1 MDSYDLDVYAEFV
14 PTLYSTTSRSEY
26 YKWEDTIINCYM
38 IGELTLEQLANLAKQ
53 SFSPNVSLWLWSLRR
68 EHGDDY
74 CTSWYE
80 MKEVL
85 RRRFAPPPEPEK
97 NILSSS
103 GSPYMIASEFACA
116 TQFEKNVSTHQPA
129 ILELPSDL
137 PAATSIVEA
146 NVPVNASVSDTLEQ
160 QVCEDSCGEANSEP
174 FTESND
180 DALDG
185 LSLMSHEVC
194 GDGTI
199 IDMKGQRSNIFSQS
213 AKSKTRYAN

>member
-1 MDSYDLDVYAEFV
+1 MLCA
-14 PTLYSTTSRSEY
+14 TTSPSECY
-26 YKWEDTIINCYM
+26 EWEDAIINCYM
-38 IGELTLEQLANLAKQ
+38 IGELPLNQLANLAKQ
-53 SFSPNVSLWLWSLRR
+53 SFSLSVSLWLRR
-68 EHGDDY
+68 LQLDHGDDY

-103 GSPYMIASEFACA
+103 ESSCMVASEFACA
-116 TQFEKNVSTHQPA
+116 TQFEKNASTHQPA
-129 ILELPSDL
+129 IFELPCDL
-137 PAATSIVEA
+137 PADTSIVEA

-160 QVCEDSCGEANSEP
+160 QVYEDSCDEANSEP
-174 FTESND
+174 FTEYND

-199 IDMKGQRSNIFSQS
+199 VDM
-213 AKSKTRYAN
+213 

>member
-26 YKWEDTIINCYM
+26 YKWEDAIINCYM
-38 IGELTLEQLANLAKQ
+38 IGELPLDQLANLAKQ

-85 RRRFAPPPEPEK
+85 RRRFAPPLEPKK

-103 GSPYMIASEFACA
+103 GNSYMVASEFSCD
-116 TQFEKNVSTHQPA
+116 TEFEKN
-129 ILELPSDL
+129 
-137 PAATSIVEA
+137 
-146 NVPVNASVSDTLEQ
+146 ASCS
-160 QVCEDSCGEANSEP
+160 
-174 FTESND
+174 
-180 DALDG
+180 DG
-185 LSLMSHEVC
+185 L
-194 GDGTI
+194 
-199 IDMKGQRSNIFSQS
+199 
-213 AKSKTRYAN
+213 A

>member
-1 MDSYDLDVYAEFV
+1 MV
-14 PTLYSTTSRSEY
+14 
-26 YKWEDTIINCYM
+26 
-38 IGELTLEQLANLAKQ
+38 
-53 SFSPNVSLWLWSLRR
+53 
-68 EHGDDY
+68 
-74 CTSWYE
+74 
-80 MKEVL
+80 
-85 RRRFAPPPEPEK
+85 
-97 NILSSS
+97 
-103 GSPYMIASEFACA
+103 ASEFACA
-116 TQFEKNVSTHQPA
+116 TQFEKNASTHRPT

-185 LSLMSHEVC
+185 LSLMLHEVC

-199 IDMKGQRSNIFSQS
+199 VDMKGAAFQYFSVRVQ
-213 AKSKTRYAN
+213 NP

>member
-38 IGELTLEQLANLAKQ
+38 IGELTLDQLANLEKQ

-103 GSPYMIASEFACA
+103 GSSYMVASEFACA
-116 TQFEKNVSTHQPA
+116 TQFEKNASTHRPT

-160 QVCEDSCGEANSEP
+160 QVCENSCDEANSEP

-199 IDMKGQRSNIFSQS
+199 VDTKGQRSNIFSVRVQ
-213 AKSKTRYAN
+213 NP

>member
-1 MDSYDLDVYAEFV
+1 
-14 PTLYSTTSRSEY
+14 
-26 YKWEDTIINCYM
+26 
-38 IGELTLEQLANLAKQ
+38 
-53 SFSPNVSLWLWSLRR
+53 
-68 EHGDDY
+68 
-74 CTSWYE
+74 
-80 MKEVL
+80 
-85 RRRFAPPPEPEK
+85 
-97 NILSSS
+97 
-103 GSPYMIASEFACA
+103 MIASEFACA

-199 IDMKGQRSNIFSQS
+199 VDMKGQRSNIFQS
-213 AKSKTRYAN
+213 ECKIHDKVCKINY

>member
-1 MDSYDLDVYAEFV
+1 
-14 PTLYSTTSRSEY
+14 
-26 YKWEDTIINCYM
+26 
-38 IGELTLEQLANLAKQ
+38 
-53 SFSPNVSLWLWSLRR
+53 
-68 EHGDDY
+68 
-74 CTSWYE
+74 
-80 MKEVL
+80 
-85 RRRFAPPPEPEK
+85 
-97 NILSSS
+97 
-103 GSPYMIASEFACA
+103 MIASEFACA
-116 TQFEKNVSTHQPA
+116 TQFEKNASTHQPA

-146 NVPVNASVSDTLEQ
+146 NVPVNASVSDTLEK

-199 IDMKGQRSNIFSQS
+199 VDTKGQRSNIFSVRVQ
-213 AKSKTRYAN
+213 NP